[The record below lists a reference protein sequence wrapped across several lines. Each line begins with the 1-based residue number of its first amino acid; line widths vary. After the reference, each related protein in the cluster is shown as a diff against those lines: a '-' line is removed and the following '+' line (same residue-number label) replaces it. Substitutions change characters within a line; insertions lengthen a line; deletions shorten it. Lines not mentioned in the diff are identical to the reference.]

1 MALPILMYHAV
12 LPIDATEPV
21 RGTVPLATFRE
32 QIGWLARRGYRAL
45 TLDEVAAALGGS
57 GDAAPGRSVA
67 ISFDDGYRC
76 VVEHALPV
84 LEEFG
89 MTAVLFVVTGAVGRT
104 TDWYVPKGGRAFEHA
119 DWSEL
124 ESAAAH
130 GFAIGSHSVSHLSLT
145 GASNDAVADEL
156 GASKEAIEKRLG
168 TCRHFAYPFGSHS
181 DATVAAVQR
190 AGYAT
195 ACTTEAGLNR
205 RGQPLLRLRRQA
217 VSRTATAGRFRRRA
231 GAWF

>member
-1 MALPILMYHAV
+1 MAIPVLMYHAV
-12 LPIDATEPV
+12 LPIDAAEKV

-45 TLDEVAAALGGS
+45 TLDEVAAVLS
-57 GDAAPGRSVA
+57 GASDAARGRCVA

-84 LEEFG
+84 LQEFG
-89 MTAVLFVVTGAVGRT
+89 MTAVLFVVTGAVDCT
-104 TDWYVPKGGRAFEHA
+104 TGWYVAKGGRAFEHA
-119 DWSEL
+119 GWAEL
-124 ESAAAH
+124 ERAAAR
-130 GFAIGSHSVSHLSLT
+130 GFAIGSHSVSHRSLA
-145 GASNDAVADEL
+145 GANDGAVADEL

-205 RGQPLLRLRRQA
+205 SGQPLLRLRRQS
-217 VSRTATAGRFRRRA
+217 VSRTTTAGRFRRRA